1 MKVGE
6 VWVCWLSGDCGMF
19 GSGESNTVRKID
31 LADTDSYK

>member
-6 VWVCWLSGDCGMF
+6 VLVHWLGCDCGMF